1 MFANKHTHKKT
12 LQTNVI
18 KITLN
23 VCFFLH
29 LTVNNWVHIKIK
41 NTTIDS
47 FEFNA
52 DVKKPVI
59 VDWCRS

>member
-23 VCFFLH
+23 VCLFLH
-29 LTVNNWVHIKIK
+29 LTVS
-41 NTTIDS
+41 TIQS
-47 FEFNA
+47 IL
-52 DVKKPVI
+52 K
-59 VDWCRS
+59 